1 MVENFFYNGK
11 NIEGLIR
18 LIDSKDASKL
28 WRFRVDEY
36 SEKSREQE
44 KKYHAMLNDIA
55 DQAKHLNRVFDADS
69 WKRLTVAQFRKDCIE
84 NNIPRLADYWK
95 KNQFE
100 IVPGLDGSALVTLGS
115 QTREFPM
122 YVAAGF
128 IEWLLAYGANCNP
141 PILWS
146 EPQAQWDERYA
157 S

>member
-36 SEKSREQE
+36 DEKSRLQE
-44 KKYHAMLNDIA
+44 EKAHAMLGDIA
-55 DQAKHLNRVFDADS
+55 RQAKHLNRMFDLDS
-69 WKRLTVAQFRKDCIE
+69 WKRLTVAQFRIDCIQ
-84 NNIPRLADYWK
+84 NNVPRVADYWRK
-95 KNQFE
+95 QKVE
-100 IVPGLDGSALVTLGS
+100 LVPSLDGSALVTLGA
-115 QTREFPM
+115 QTRDFPK
-122 YVAAGF
+122 YVYAAW
-128 IEWLLAYGANCNP
+128 ITWLYAYGDQLG
-141 PILWS
+141 IVWS